1 MYIEA
6 VTVCVNYSDFLAYTL
21 PLNKQHFDH
30 WVIITTKED
39 KETQRLCRYHNVEC
53 LVTDKFTEGGDAFNK
68 AKGIN
73 EGLAYVSKRDWMIH
87 IDADIVL
94 PPMFRQ
100 MMERLVLDRKAIYGA
115 DRLMCPNFDEW
126 TRHLQKPRPMYD
138 SWIYI
143 HMDAFPIAARVA
155 DYNGDGY
162 SPIGYFQLWHPQTS
176 QIEYY
181 PEEHGAA
188 DRTDM
193 AFAKKWKKENR
204 RLLPEIITI
213 HLDSENA
220 TVESV
225 GKNWQGRKTIPFGY
239 VGSMPQEEIKKLQLQ
254 EKRKKIFKHVKTTLW
269 YVTLS
274 AIATALGYLIGI
286 QSQLLNL

>member
-39 KETQRLCRYHNVEC
+39 KETQRLCSHHNVEC
-53 LVTDKFTEGGDAFNK
+53 LITDRFTENGDPFNK

-73 EGLAYVSKRDWMIH
+73 EGLLYHSKRDWMIH

-94 PPMFRQ
+94 PPLFRKIVQ
-100 MMERLVLDRKAIYGA
+100 SKNLHHNYIYGA
-115 DRLMCPNFDEW
+115 DRLMCPTFEEW
-126 TRHLQKPRPMYD
+126 TKHVQKPKPLYD
-138 SWIYI
+138 NWIYI
-143 HMDAFPIAARVA
+143 HLDAFPIAARVA

-162 SPIGYFQLWHPQTS
+162 APIGYFQMWHPQDS
-176 QIEYY
+176 KQLLY

-193 AFAKKWKKENR
+193 AFAKRWKRENR
-204 RLLPEIITI
+204 ILLPEIITI

-239 VGSMPQEEIKKLQLQ
+239 VGTPPQNVPI
-254 EKRKKIFKHVKTTLW
+254 KRKKWLLWTSISIFGAAAITFLIIYHKQIMLW
-269 YVTLS
+269 ITP
-274 AIATALGYLIGI
+274 
-286 QSQLLNL
+286 

>member
-39 KETQRLCRYHNVEC
+39 RETQRLCRHHNVEC
-53 LVTDKFTEGGDAFNK
+53 LVTDRFTEDGSTFNK

-73 EGLAYVSKRDWMIH
+73 EGLIYQSSRDWMVH

-94 PPMFRQ
+94 PPTFRQ
-100 MMERLVLDRKAIYGA
+100 MIEKSVLDKKAIYGI
-115 DRLMCPNFDEW
+115 DRLMCPNFEEW
-126 TRHLQKPRPMYD
+126 TRHMQKPRPIYD

-143 HMDAFPIAARVA
+143 HLDAFPIAARVA
-155 DYNGDGY
+155 DYNGEGY

-176 QIEYY
+176 RNMLY
-181 PEEHGAA
+181 PEQHDGA

-193 AFAKKWKKENR
+193 MFAKKWSREYR
-204 RLLPEIITI
+204 RLIPEIIAI

-220 TVESV
+220 TVVET

-239 VGSMPQEEIKKLQLQ
+239 VGTPPTAGKKELRKLKTQKLLKHLKHIVKITGWISIGSGITYAIIK
-254 EKRKKIFKHVKTTLW
+254 
-269 YVTLS
+269 
-274 AIATALGYLIGI
+274 
-286 QSQLLNL
+286 LLPSIL

>member
-1 MYIEA
+1 MYLEA

-30 WVIITTKED
+30 WVIITSKDD
-39 KETQRLCRYHNVEC
+39 KETQKLCRYHNVEC
-53 LVTDKFTEGGDAFNK
+53 ITTDRFTEGGNLFNK

-73 EGLAYVSKRDWMIH
+73 DGLMFQSKRDWMIH

-94 PPMFRQ
+94 PSTFRQ
-100 MMERLVLDRKAIYGA
+100 MVEKMVLDKKAIYGV
-115 DRLMCPNFDEW
+115 DRLMCPNFQEW
-126 TRHLQKPRPMYD
+126 TRHIQKPRPIYD
-138 SWIYI
+138 NWIYV
-143 HMDAFPIAARVA
+143 HLDAFPIAARVA
-155 DYNGDGY
+155 DYNGEGY
-162 SPIGYFQLWHPQTS
+162 APIGYFQMWHPQTS
-176 QIEYY
+176 KHLLY

-193 AFAKKWKKENR
+193 AFAKKWRREDR
-204 RLLPEIITI
+204 RLIPEVIAI

-239 VGSMPQEEIKKLQLQ
+239 TGTAPVSEIKRRR
-254 EKRKKIFKHVKTTLW
+254 RKAIMRRVGIGLIW
-269 YVTLS
+269 LLSVLLGAGGAYV
-274 AIATALGYLIGI
+274 AMNY
-286 QSQLLNL
+286 LNL

>member
-1 MYIEA
+1 MRIEA
-6 VTVCVNYSDFLAYTL
+6 VTVCVDYSDFLAYTI

-30 WVIITTKED
+30 WVIITSKED
-39 KETQRLCRYHNVEC
+39 RETQKLCRHHNIEC
-53 LVTDKFTEGGDAFNK
+53 LVTDRFTENGNAFNK

-73 EGLAYVSKRDWMIH
+73 EGLLYLTKTDWVVH

-100 MMERLVLDRKAIYGA
+100 MVEKIPLDKKAIYGA
-115 DRLMCPNFDEW
+115 DRLMCPTFEEW
-126 TRHLQKPRPMYD
+126 TKHVHKPRPMYD
-138 SWIYI
+138 NWIYI

-162 SPIGYFQLWHPQTS
+162 APIGYFQMWHSPTNNAPL
-176 QIEYY
+176 Y

-193 AFAKKWKKENR
+193 AFAKRWSRENR
-204 RLLPEIITI
+204 RLLPEIITV

-220 TVESV
+220 TVEST

-239 VGSMPQEEIKKLQLQ
+239 MGTIPEDELRRKRRQERNRVLVRYAVQG
-254 EKRKKIFKHVKTTLW
+254 
-269 YVTLS
+269 LS
-274 AIATALGYLIGI
+274 WALVAALGAGAMYLFSINSI
-286 QSQLLNL
+286 L

>member
-6 VTVCVNYSDFLAYTL
+6 ITVCVNYSDFLAYTL

-30 WVIITTKED
+30 MIIVTTRED
-39 KETQRLCRYHNVEC
+39 KETQRLCSHHNVEC
-53 LVTDKFTEGGDAFNK
+53 LITDRFTEDGSAFNK

-73 EGLAYVSKRDWMIH
+73 EGLLYHSKRDWMIH

-94 PPMFRQ
+94 PPLFRQ
-100 MMERLVLDRKAIYGA
+100 IVQSKMLDKECIYGA
-115 DRLMCPNFDEW
+115 DRLMCPDFDSW
-126 TRHLQKPRPMYD
+126 LKHVHKPKPLYD
-138 SWIYI
+138 NWIYI

-162 SPIGYFQLWHPQTS
+162 APIGYFQMWHPQTS
-176 QIEYY
+176 KHLLY

-193 AFAKKWKKENR
+193 AFSKKWTRNKR
-204 RLLPEIITI
+204 HLIPEIVTI

-220 TVESV
+220 TVKET

-239 VGSMPQEEIKKLQLQ
+239 VGTPPPINEHKTKKMMKYIK
-254 EKRKKIFKHVKTTLW
+254 R
-269 YVTLS
+269 
-274 AIATALGYLIGI
+274 AILYITFAALGAGI
-286 QSQLLNL
+286 AAAASHYYEIIDYIYGK

>member
-6 VTVCVNYSDFLAYTL
+6 VTICVNYSDFLAYTL

-30 WVIITTKED
+30 WVIVTSRED
-39 KETQRLCRYHNVEC
+39 RETQKLCKYHNVEC
-53 LVTDKFTEGGDAFNK
+53 LVTDKFTENGSPFNK

-73 EGLAYVSKRDWMIH
+73 EGLSYLTGKGWMIH

-94 PPMFRQ
+94 PSTFRQ
-100 MMERLVLDRKAIYGA
+100 MIERVPLDQECIYGA
-115 DRLMCPNFDEW
+115 DRLMCPNFEEW
-126 TRHLQKPRPMYD
+126 TRHMQKPRPMYD
-138 SWIYI
+138 NWIYI
-143 HMDAFPIAARVA
+143 HMDVFPIAARVA

-162 SPIGYFQLWHPQTS
+162 APIGYFQMWYSGTNRRCL
-176 QIEYY
+176 Y

-193 AFAKKWKKENR
+193 AFAKKWKREYR
-204 RLLPEIITI
+204 RLLPEIVTI

-239 VGSMPQEEIKKLQLQ
+239 VGTAPEAEVKKLESENIKVYVQTGL
-254 EKRKKIFKHVKTTLW
+254 LW
-269 YVTLS
+269 LLFT
-274 AIATALGYLIGI
+274 AIGAGGAYAVMHY
-286 QSQLLNL
+286 LNL